1 MYRFFLRSAATALS
15 VLCLTALVSAG
26 GARFW
31 EVATLAD
38 FLEGDVTNLSID
50 QHGRLTL
57 GPELTAI
64 ADANLPYLW
73 SAVPQAGG
81 ALLLGSGNEGQVIR
95 IAADGTRTV
104 FYDSAE
110 LEAHALA
117 AAPKGG
123 FYVGTSPD
131 GRIYHVDN
139 SGKARTFFDPE
150 DKYVWALVVGEDG
163 EVYAATGDRGRI
175 YRISEDGNGE
185 VFYDTSATNVRA
197 LALAPDGTLL
207 AGTESPGRVF
217 RIDREGRG
225 FLLLDSGMPEI
236 SALRLGSD
244 GIAYAAAVSAQPS
257 GGEPAAPST
266 SPEPTRA
273 PIPSVSTEITVISIM
288 DVTAA
293 TGRTAAGG
301 GRETARSSG
310 RGVVFRIR
318 PDGVWDQVW
327 SSGEDAPYD
336 VITEPDGALLIATG
350 AKGKVYRVAGEP
362 ATTTLVTRVPAR
374 QVTAILRDE
383 SGELL
388 LASANPGKVFRL
400 GSTPAARGAYESD
413 VLDSESVS
421 TWGAI
426 SWRGQAPRGTSVR
439 LFTRSGNTAAPDKT
453 WSPWSDPY
461 DQREGQQVTSPKARY
476 LQWKIEVV
484 GASKA
489 SPVVTSVTVAYLQRN
504 RRPDITS
511 ITVHPPGVV
520 FQKPFSTGETEIA
533 GYDADPLDRRL
544 AGFGAGGASGANGA
558 NTPVPVLG
566 RRGYQKGLQT
576 FIWKAEDAND
586 DDLTYELSYR
596 REGETSWKPL
606 ERELNE
612 PLFVWDTTSVPNGT
626 YVIKVAASDSAA
638 NPPGE
643 ALTAEQESGA
653 FDIDNTPP
661 VLEIAEV
668 TRRDRRTI
676 VRFTVMDDDSPV
688 QHVEYSLDANGWRP
702 IYPRD
707 GIADSRREEF
717 ELALDADAAE
727 KAIILRAM
735 DTLNNVATTR
745 AEAPA
750 R

>member
-1 MYRFFLRSAATALS
+1 MYRFLLRSAAIALS
-15 VLCLTALVSAG
+15 LLCLPALVSAG

-57 GPELTAI
+57 GPALTAI
-64 ADANLPYLW
+64 ADANLPHLW
-73 SAVPQAGG
+73 SGVLQPDG

-95 IAADGTRTV
+95 VAADGTRSV
-104 FYDSAE
+104 FFDAAE

-117 AAPKGG
+117 RAPDGG
-123 FYVGTSPD
+123 LYVGTSPD
-131 GRIYHVDN
+131 GRIYRVDK
-139 SGKARTFFDPE
+139 GGRARTFFDPD
-150 DKYVWALVVGEDG
+150 DKYIWALAVGGDG
-163 EVYAATGDRGRI
+163 ELYAATGDKGRI
-175 YRISEDGNGE
+175 YRISEDGKGE

-197 LALAPDGTLL
+197 LALAPDGGLL

-217 RIDREGRG
+217 RIDAEGRG

-236 SALRLGSD
+236 SALRVGSD
-244 GIAYAAAVSAQPS
+244 GVAYAAAVAAQPA
-257 GGEPAAPST
+257 GGDATPPST
-266 SPEPTRA
+266 SPEPTRP

-293 TGRTAAGG
+293 TGRAAAAG

-310 RGVVFRIR
+310 RGAVFRIR
-318 PDGVWDQVW
+318 PDGIWDQVW

-336 VITEPDGALLIATG
+336 VVTEPGGALLIATG
-350 AKGKVYRVAGEP
+350 AKGKIYRVAGEP

-374 QVTAILRDE
+374 QITAMLRDE
-383 SGELL
+383 SGALL

-400 GSTPAARGAYESD
+400 GSVPAERGAYESD

-426 SWRGQAPRGTSVR
+426 SWRGQAPTDTTVR

-461 DQREGQQVTSPKARY
+461 EQPEGQQVTSPKARY
-476 LQWKIEVV
+476 LQWKIELT
-484 GASKA
+484 GTREA

-504 RRPDITS
+504 QRPEITS

-544 AGFGAGGASGANGA
+544 AGFGNGAASGANGT

-576 FIWKAEDAND
+576 FIWKAEDANED
-586 DDLTYELSYR
+586 HLTYELSYR

-606 ERELNE
+606 ERELID

-626 YVIKVAASDSAA
+626 YVIKVTASDSAA

-661 VLEIAEV
+661 VLDISEV
-668 TRRDRRTI
+668 TRREGRTV
-676 VRFTVMDDDSPV
+676 VRFTVVDDNSPV

-717 ELALDADAAE
+717 ELELKADAAD